1 MSKYKVGDVVV
12 IRSDLYMSERYGK
25 RGLIVIGD
33 MVKYRGM
40 TREISKID
48 REFDGEDTWYRLT
61 DTPCLWSGD
70 MFAGLADD
78 LEPAVTVI
86 IPDTAQLNDRLKAGD
101 NFLDMFTYE

>member
-12 IRSDLYMSERYGK
+12 IRSDLYMGEHYGK

-48 REFDGEDTWYRLT
+48 QEFDGEDTWYRLT
-61 DTPCLWSGD
+61 DTPCLWCD
-70 MFAGLADD
+70 NMFEGLAED
-78 LEPAVTVI
+78 EPSVTVVL
-86 IPDTAQLNDRLKAGD
+86 PDTAEFNDRLRAGAD
-101 NFLDMFTYE
+101 FFDMFTYE

>member
-12 IRSDLYMSERYGK
+12 IRSDLYMSGRYGK

-48 REFDGEDTWYRLT
+48 QEFDGEDTWYRLT
-61 DTPCLWSGD
+61 DTPCLWCDD
-70 MFAGLADD
+70 MFEGLAED
-78 LEPAVTVI
+78 ESSATVVL
-86 IPDTAQLNDRLKAGD
+86 PNTAEFNARLKTGAGI
-101 NFLDMFTYE
+101 LDMFTYE